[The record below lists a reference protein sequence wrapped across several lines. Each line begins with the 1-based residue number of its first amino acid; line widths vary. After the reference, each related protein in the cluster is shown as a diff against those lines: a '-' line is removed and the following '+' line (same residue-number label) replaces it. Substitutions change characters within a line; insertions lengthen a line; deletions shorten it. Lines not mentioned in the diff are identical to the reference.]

1 MSVCVWW
8 GVESNG
14 YQTRCD
20 YRAAALQHGAT
31 VTLGLFSPTA
41 SGPSS
46 QEGTVSPSPAWKE
59 ADMKS
64 GVVVLHQED
73 TRFPWSN
80 FNGFWMKGSHC
91 CRSPFFKAGLLVS
104 VSENR
109 TLTASINYLGP
120 TTIISVSSVC
130 EREQNSKL
138 FHLAVI
144 FCKHHCTT
152 TSSNSFPKLWN
163 VRF

>member
-1 MSVCVWW
+1 MSVRMWW
-8 GVESNG
+8 EVEASG

-20 YRAAALQHGAT
+20 YRAAALHHGAT
-31 VTLGLFSPTA
+31 VTRGLCSPTA

-46 QEGTVSPSPAWKE
+46 QEGTVSLSPAWKE
-59 ADMKS
+59 TDMKS
-64 GVVVLHQED
+64 GVVALHQED

-80 FNGFWMKGSHC
+80 FNGFWMKGSHH

-109 TLTASINYLGP
+109 TLTTSINYWGP
-120 TTIISVSSVC
+120 TTIISASSVC

-138 FHLAVI
+138 FCLAVI

-152 TSSNSFPKLWN
+152 TSSNSFLKLRN
-163 VRF
+163 VRV

>member
-1 MSVCVWW
+1 MGIRPDATPGLRLCSTEPQPHSVSSQRLQVDQALRK
-8 GVESNG
+8 GLLAFLQLG
-14 YQTRCD
+14 KRQTRS
-20 YRAAALQHGAT
+20 
-31 VTLGLFSPTA
+31 LGLWSYIRKT
-41 SGPSS
+41 
-46 QEGTVSPSPAWKE
+46 
-59 ADMKS
+59 
-64 GVVVLHQED
+64 

-80 FNGFWMKGSHC
+80 LNGFWMKGSHR

-109 TLTASINYLGP
+109 ILTASINYWGP
-120 TTIISVSSVC
+120 TTIISASSVC

-138 FHLAVI
+138 FCLAVI

-152 TSSNSFPKLWN
+152 TSGNSFLKLWN